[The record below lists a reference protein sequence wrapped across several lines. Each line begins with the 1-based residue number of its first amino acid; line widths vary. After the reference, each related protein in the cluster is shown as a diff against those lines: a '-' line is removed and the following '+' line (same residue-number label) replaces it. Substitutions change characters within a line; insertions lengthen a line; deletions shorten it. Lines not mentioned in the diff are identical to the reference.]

1 MKDELWMRTWNE
13 GHPRFSDDLHRGL
26 LWLVARFRH
35 IGGRIA
41 RPAAVAETMPLPV
54 TPRDAA

>member
-26 LWLVARFRH
+26 MWLVARFRR
-35 IGGRIA
+35 IGGRIMRRA
-41 RPAAVAETMPLPV
+41 TTVESTPSPV
-54 TPRDAA
+54 PQHDAA